1 MENNQTNSTVVHLT
15 LTEKDAKAIALGRKL
30 LTFASE
36 KDISNIIDNAIRVV
50 NTQDKLENLR
60 VSPKELSAD
69 LYQIRDLFD

>member
-1 MENNQTNSTVVHLT
+1 MENNQTNTVINLT
-15 LTEKDAKAIALGRKL
+15 LTEKDAKAIILGRKL

>member
-1 MENNQTNSTVVHLT
+1 MENNQTNTVINLT
-15 LTEKDAKAIALGRKL
+15 LTEKDAKAIILGRKL

-36 KDISNIIDNAIRVV
+36 KDISNIIDNAIRAV